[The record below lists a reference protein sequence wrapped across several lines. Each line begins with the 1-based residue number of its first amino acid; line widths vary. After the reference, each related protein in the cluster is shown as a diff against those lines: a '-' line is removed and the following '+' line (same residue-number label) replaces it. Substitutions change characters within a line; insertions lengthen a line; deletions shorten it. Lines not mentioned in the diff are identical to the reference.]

1 MKSRISFLRNSISRI
16 VSFYRMSDVSP
27 ATTGRE
33 QVWRAIENGINR
45 KERKQRVLMLS
56 LITSAA
62 AVITG
67 CIFMF
72 NFRKSLP
79 QPEETINISQIAQQ
93 LTSDSVSE
101 EIQLYVSPKEVVTV
115 DKGSTVTYTDEGI
128 HVDGNQVAENES
140 FSLIDEYNK
149 IVVPKGKYTKLILSD
164 GTSMFINAGTSVTY
178 PKQFAKN
185 VREIFVDGEV
195 YLDVAHNEN
204 CPFIVKTTDFE
215 VNVLGTAFDVNAY
228 SHSMESSEV
237 VLVRGKVRV
246 MSNSG
251 KETILSPN
259 QKAKIHR
266 SGEIKNST
274 VKADDYILWTQGIM
288 NLGIAPLKDI
298 LLRLSHYYGVNITCS
313 QVISNVEIAGKI
325 DLECS
330 VDEALRRVSDTGRFS
345 VSKLGDNYYLKQK

>member
-1 MKSRISFLRNSISRI
+1 MKNRISFLRKSIYRVI
-16 VSFYRMSDVSP
+16 LFYRMSDVSS
-27 ATTGRE
+27 AAGQE
-33 QVWRAIENGINR
+33 EVWYAIEDGINK
-45 KERKQRVLMLS
+45 KEKRRRVIMLS

-62 AVITG
+62 AIITG
-67 CIFMF
+67 CIFLF
-72 NFRKSLP
+72 NLRKSLP
-79 QPEETINISQIAQQ
+79 QPEEIVNISQIAQQ
-93 LTSDSVSE
+93 LPNDSVSE
-101 EIQLYVSPKEVVTV
+101 EIQLYVSPKDVVTV

-128 HVDGNQVAENES
+128 HVDGNQIAENKPS
-140 FSLIDEYNK
+140 SLIDEYNK

-164 GTSMFINAGTSVTY
+164 GTSMFVNAGTSVTY

-204 CPFIVKTTDFE
+204 CPFVVKTTDFE

-228 SHSMESSEV
+228 SHSIESSEV

-246 MSNSG
+246 MSNLG
-251 KETILSPN
+251 NEVVLSPN

-288 NLGIAPLKDI
+288 NLGIAPLRDI
-298 LLRLSHYYGVNITCS
+298 LLRLSRYYGVNITCS
-313 QVISNVEIAGKI
+313 QGISDIEIAGKI
-325 DLECS
+325 DLACS
-330 VDEALRRVSDTGRFS
+330 VDEALKRVSDTGRFS